1 VGFDMFATLGITE
14 YMPIPATKKLLL
26 LTYRFK
32 MQPNFII
39 LVCAAV
45 HASPVKSTGAPTVEA
60 KAQTSYDQL
69 FARLVT
75 ELPSTLTMKKE
86 SSLGSAALQRQESQ
100 QFWIEAF
107 PSSQLQVIPYYGPPV
122 FFFDQLR
129 SNVAFTVKY
138 KRQMPKDNF
147 DALMRQRK
155 LLPYSSNARYKST
168 LVMELQDVLVQ
179 CRAGLS
185 YYDFTYHKES
195 GEHVGCVMRPGY
207 VHFIKWAAKNY
218 ELVIWSS
225 LDEADVGTIM
235 EFIDT
240 KLQELGLSIAF
251 TAALSRKDCHL
262 VDGKYIKN
270 MATLGRD
277 RDSIVA
283 LGTDF
288 TAHIFNLCNLMLIEP
303 FNGDANDRGLSVA
316 ASRLFLLRE
325 RKVGGYS
332 KSVKDDLAEMFRLR
346 SQMHYY
352 IESLS
357 I

>member
-1 VGFDMFATLGITE
+1 
-14 YMPIPATKKLLL
+14 
-26 LTYRFK
+26 
-32 MQPNFII
+32 MQPTFII

-45 HASPVKSTGAPTVEA
+45 HASPMKSTGAPTVEA

-107 PSSQLQVIPYYGPPV
+107 PASQLQVIPYYGPPI

-218 ELVIWSS
+218 ELVMPMLAPLWNLLTQSCRNSACQSPS
-225 LDEADVGTIM
+225 L
-235 EFIDT
+235 
-240 KLQELGLSIAF
+240 L
-251 TAALSRKDCHL
+251 
-262 VDGKYIKN
+262 
-270 MATLGRD
+270 
-277 RDSIVA
+277 
-283 LGTDF
+283 
-288 TAHIFNLCNLMLIEP
+288 
-303 FNGDANDRGLSVA
+303 LSVA
-316 ASRLFLLRE
+316 RIAILLTASTSRTWPPLAVTATQSSRLERILR
-325 RKVGGYS
+325 R
-332 KSVKDDLAEMFRLR
+332 
-346 SQMHYY
+346 
-352 IESLS
+352 ISLTCV